1 MNDLYDQVDF
11 ILTKPGGVT
20 ISECLY
26 KRLPIFIYDTLPGQE
41 EMNFRILKRH
51 HLVFDFLN
59 WKELRNISDA
69 ILSILHSP
77 QITHY
82 YSHVE
87 QYHRQLSSDRPA
99 TLLYSKLASFDNKE

>member
-1 MNDLYDQVDF
+1 
-11 ILTKPGGVT
+11 
-20 ISECLY
+20 
-26 KRLPIFIYDTLPGQE
+26 
-41 EMNFRILKRH
+41 LKRH

-82 YSHVE
+82 YDHVE
-87 QYHRQLSSDRPA
+87 QYHRQLSAEHPA
-99 TLLYSKLASFDNKE
+99 ALLYAKLASLKKPLLLGANNPATGKKKGPSF